1 MKKIYFIIVI
11 IITASLS
18 GQENLNNQ
26 AKNGEVEKFHAFSN
40 ADFNDLTTIVSNNNN
55 AKDIRV
61 YDLFGK
67 IALKEHTTNRKL
79 NISNLDTGIY
89 IVQVTENTKTTSRKL
104 VVK

>member
-1 MKKIYFIIVI
+1 MKKIYFILLA
-11 IITASLS
+11 IITVSLS
-18 GQENLNNQ
+18 GQENPNNQ
-26 AKNGEVEKFHAFSN
+26 TENTEIKKFNAFSN
-40 ADFNDLTTIVSNNNN
+40 DDYNDLTTIVSNNNN
-55 AKDIRV
+55 AKDILV

-104 VVK
+104 VVM